1 MTKSKSI
8 FDPGAGYIVT
18 ASHQWSNFNENVFEL
33 FYQPILGTA
42 AFAMFHALRTQLTEK
57 PAISDR
63 HLQSQLL
70 VQLNAGLQLSLIH
83 I

>member
-18 ASHQWSNFNENVFEL
+18 ASHQWSNFNEDVFEL

-42 AFAMFHALRTQLTEK
+42 AFAMFHALVKL
-57 PAISDR
+57 
-63 HLQSQLL
+63 
-70 VQLNAGLQLSLIH
+70 
-83 I
+83 